1 MTSWGC
7 HLSKLAFVYNFTL
20 VGKLWWTLIGDILQF
35 STLIFVL
42 LSYLGLLFIIDFFY
56 LSLITLCHWSKKVP
70 FFPFWLATNGFFSQ
84 TCRRAAYHYVNKRTK
99 HGVRSLTKE
108 PHKPT
113 PNLDIKSNKCAL
125 YNNRSMKTT
134 YIIDR
139 MVNLPPA

>member
-1 MTSWGC
+1 
-7 HLSKLAFVYNFTL
+7 
-20 VGKLWWTLIGDILQF
+20 LQPM
-35 STLIFVL
+35 V
-42 LSYLGLLFIIDFFY
+42 
-56 LSLITLCHWSKKVP
+56 
-70 FFPFWLATNGFFSQ
+70 FSQ

-113 PNLDIKSNKCAL
+113 PNLDIKSNKRAI
-125 YNNRSMKTT
+125 YNNRSTKTT